1 MPAENGLIVSESD
14 IIKLV
19 LEFLQNRELNISML
33 SVERETGI
41 INGQFSDD
49 LLFLR
54 QLILD
59 GQWDDVIEF
68 IQPLLTM
75 EGFCGQTFQ
84 YVITKHKY
92 LELLCIKAEPNIMQ
106 NYEVTVDEV
115 SVYVCVCVCVCDC
128 VYLCVFASVHTCVCV
143 CIHVHACIQK
153 NLCVCSHMHLQYVCV
168 CV

>member
-1 MPAENGLIVSESD
+1 MPAGNSLIVSESD
-14 IIKLV
+14 IIKLIS
-19 LEFLQNRELNISML
+19 EFLQNRDLNISML
-33 SVERETGI
+33 SLERESGI
-41 INGQFSDD
+41 INGRFSDD

-75 EGFCGQTFQ
+75 EGFAGKTFQ

-92 LELLCIKAEPNIMQ
+92 LELLCIKSEPNIMQ

-115 SVYVCVCVCVCDC
+115 SCKLLI
-128 VYLCVFASVHTCVCV
+128 LC
-143 CIHVHACIQK
+143 ACICASK
-153 NLCVCSHMHLQYVCV
+153 HHKHSAS
-168 CV
+168 